1 MCLHS
6 CVCVCECACLS
17 LLSVFIVC
25 VRGVVL
31 ACVVLGQG
39 VERSVGWMVMRLNSL
54 GSVVI
59 RVHLAEV
66 LSAFR

>member
-6 CVCVCECACLS
+6 CVCECACLS
-17 LLSVFIVC
+17 LLGVFIVC

-39 VERSVGWMVMRLNSL
+39 VERGVGWMVMRLNSL

-59 RVHLAEV
+59 RVHLAAAP
-66 LSAFR
+66 SAFR